1 MTLKEESKENKR
13 EVQNML
19 QKNLMTKYKVVIE
32 EISDSNA

>member
-13 EVQNML
+13 ELQNML
-19 QKNLMTKYKVVIE
+19 QKNLMMKYKVVIE

>member
-13 EVQNML
+13 EVENML
-19 QKNLMTKYKVVIE
+19 RKNLMMKYKVVIE

>member
-19 QKNLMTKYKVVIE
+19 QKNLMVKYKVVIE

>member
-19 QKNLMTKYKVVIE
+19 QKNLMMKYKVVIE